1 MSLLSL
7 IAVFLIEQLK
17 PLDYRRLIAEP
28 LGAWADFIE
37 SRFNAGAYRHGVL
50 AWCLAVL
57 LPVLLVAIAYGLL
70 YSLNPVFGL
79 LLNVGVLYLTMG
91 FRQFSHHYTEIQL
104 ALNLGDLERAR
115 QLLGEW
121 QGRSTYGLN
130 SEDIA
135 RLSIEGALGASHRH
149 VLAVLLWFILLPGPC
164 GALLYR
170 LSLIVRDRWQA
181 VDVALH
187 NDFSAFSRQV
197 FGMIDWL
204 PLRATASAFAI
215 VGDFEDAA
223 YCWRTQASQVVV
235 LSAVRSAIGTF
246 GGFPGRHG
254 AAELAG
260 TVMKEAVARS
270 GVDPQQI
277 NYVTVGQLSS
287 RPKRASPTWRAWPD
301 PGRPADGFVAMAVNR
316 LCARA
321 CRPSS
326 PRPRTSCSAT
336 ADYGVGGGVEVM
348 SRGAYLCRRCATARA
363 WATPRPST

>member
-7 IAVFLIEQLK
+7 IAVFLIEQLQ
-17 PLDYRRLIAEP
+17 PLDYRRVVAEP

-50 AWCLAVL
+50 AWCMAVL
-57 LPVLLVAIAYGLL
+57 LPVLLVGVAYGLL
-70 YSLNPVFGL
+70 YSLSPILGL
-79 LLNVGVLYLTMG
+79 LLNISVLYLTMG

-121 QGRSTYGLN
+121 QGRSTSGLN

-149 VLAVLLWFILLPGPC
+149 VFAVLLWFILLPGPC

-170 LSLIVRDRWQA
+170 LALIVRDRWQA
-181 VDVALH
+181 ANAAQH
-187 NDFSAFSRQV
+187 NDFSAFPQQV

-223 YCWRTQASQVVV
+223 YCWRTQSAQWPERDLGVV
-235 LSAVRSAIGTF
+235 LAA
-246 GGFPGRHG
+246 G
-254 AAELAG
+254 AGAL
-260 TVMKEAVARS
+260 
-270 GVDPQQI
+270 GV
-277 NYVTVGQLSS
+277 QL
-287 RPKRASPTWRAWPD
+287 
-301 PGRPADGFVAMAVNR
+301 GRPVAE
-316 LCARA
+316 
-321 CRPSS
+321 
-326 PRPRTSCSAT
+326 
-336 ADYGVGGGVEVM
+336 GVEVSDRAELGLGDPADVEFM
-348 SRGAYLCRRCATARA
+348 QSAVGLVWRATVLWMLLLFLLGLA
-363 WATPRPST
+363 SLVG